1 MYFLIFIFFIFMIY
15 SYFKNYSN
23 GTYSNM
29 STLNKIA
36 NNIIVGGVLLFI
48 VWIISLMIFH

>member
-15 SYFKNYSN
+15 LYFKNYSD

-29 STLNKIA
+29 STLNKIG